1 MLTYTPTEFGVIDVQ
16 LFMNDGDVRPK
27 TSDEPFE
34 ERRIRRRI
42 VELSPRH
49 VGNRESFGGDH
60 HPDRTLGTVDAI
72 SEIVRDGQHVIEIRS
87 NQSELRV
94 VVVGWA
100 IGQVV
105 GDRVRREDGELH
117 TPWHHHLG

>member
-1 MLTYTPTEFGVIDVQ
+1 
-16 LFMNDGDVRPK
+16 MNDGDVRPK

-49 VGNRESFGGDH
+49 VGNRESFSGDY

-72 SEIVRDGQHVIEIRS
+72 SEIVRDGQHVVEIRS
-87 NQSELRV
+87 NQSELRIV
-94 VVVGWA
+94 VVPRA

-105 GDRVRREDGELH
+105 GDRVRREDGKLH
-117 TPWHHHLG
+117 TPRHHHLG